1 MIDLEHIK
9 SDIQNI
15 AEAIVSVLGIDVTI
29 VDHNLVRIAGT
40 GIYLKKVGEKV
51 NGYSAFKKSLDEQIG
66 IIIDD
71 PSSNE
76 ICKECYNK
84 LECKEVAEVSC
95 PIVCDGISYGVIGL
109 IAFSKEQGNI
119 IKNEKKCFD
128 ELFREDGRFNF

>member
-1 MIDLEHIK
+1 MINMIDLEHIK

-76 ICKECYNK
+76 ICKESLLTVQDLLSTKCDSC
-84 LECKEVAEVSC
+84 LGSVSG
-95 PIVCDGISYGVIGL
+95 DGS
-109 IAFSKEQGNI
+109 
-119 IKNEKKCFD
+119 
-128 ELFREDGRFNF
+128 